1 MPRTDA
7 SGAVIPLIPCFARPA
22 IPDDHHRAPFSS
34 GAPSAASVAG
44 DKRCGPAKTPRRPS
58 DTLLNV
64 QFVEGNRLSGV
75 VAAFAAL
82 VSVAVLG
89 YVIGVIGVL
98 RATDELV
105 LSRLAFFVATP
116 ALMFATV
123 SRADLGA
130 LLSPVLLTQVV
141 AVAFTA
147 LVFVLVAKLAWRRS
161 ARQLTIGALASS
173 YVNAG
178 NLGVPISLYVLGDA
192 ALVAPILLFQLL
204 VLTPLS
210 FLVLDKGSRS
220 PRAALLLPLRN
231 PLTVASLF
239 GLAFA
244 LAGVALPVT
253 VMRPIDLLGGAAV
266 PVALLAYGL
275 SLYGSRRAA
284 PAPEEDGVGR
294 DIALAVALKAFAQPA
309 VAYATASLLGLE
321 GTHLLAATL
330 FAALPTAQ
338 NIYVYAVTYDTGRRL
353 ARGAVLVTTGLSIP
367 IMATLGA
374 VLG

>member
-1 MPRTDA
+1 M
-7 SGAVIPLIPCFARPA
+7 
-22 IPDDHHRAPFSS
+22 
-34 GAPSAASVAG
+34 
-44 DKRCGPAKTPRRPS
+44 
-58 DTLLNV
+58 
-64 QFVEGNRLSGV
+64 SGV

-123 SRADLGA
+123 SRADLNA

-147 LVFVLVAKLAWRRS
+147 LVFMLVAKLAWRRT

-231 PLTVASLF
+231 PLTVASLL
-239 GLAFA
+239 GLALA

-284 PAPEEDGVGR
+284 PAPEEDSVGR

-309 VAYATASLLGLE
+309 VAYATARLLGLE

>member
-1 MPRTDA
+1 M
-7 SGAVIPLIPCFARPA
+7 
-22 IPDDHHRAPFSS
+22 
-34 GAPSAASVAG
+34 
-44 DKRCGPAKTPRRPS
+44 
-58 DTLLNV
+58 
-64 QFVEGNRLSGV
+64 SGV

>member
-1 MPRTDA
+1 M
-7 SGAVIPLIPCFARPA
+7 
-22 IPDDHHRAPFSS
+22 
-34 GAPSAASVAG
+34 
-44 DKRCGPAKTPRRPS
+44 
-58 DTLLNV
+58 
-64 QFVEGNRLSGV
+64 EGNRLSGV

-147 LVFVLVAKLAWRRS
+147 LVFVLVAKLAWRRT

-231 PLTVASLF
+231 PLTVASLL
-239 GLAFA
+239 GLALA

-309 VAYATASLLGLE
+309 VAYATARLLGLE

>member
-1 MPRTDA
+1 M
-7 SGAVIPLIPCFARPA
+7 
-22 IPDDHHRAPFSS
+22 
-34 GAPSAASVAG
+34 
-44 DKRCGPAKTPRRPS
+44 
-58 DTLLNV
+58 
-64 QFVEGNRLSGV
+64 SGV

-89 YVIGVIGVL
+89 YVIGVIGLL
-98 RATDELV
+98 RASDELV

-123 SRADLGA
+123 SRADLAA
-130 LLSPVLLTQVV
+130 LLSPVLLTELI
-141 AVAFTA
+141 AVAFTQ
-147 LVFVLVAKLAWRRS
+147 LVFVLVAKLAWKRT
-161 ARQLTIGALASS
+161 ARQATIGALASS

-204 VLTPLS
+204 VLTPIS
-210 FLVLDKGSRS
+210 FLILDKGARS
-220 PRAALLLPLRN
+220 PKAALLLPLRN
-231 PLTVASLF
+231 PLTVASLL
-239 GLAFA
+239 GLVLA
-244 LAGVALPVT
+244 LGGVALPVT

-284 PAPEEDGVGR
+284 PTPEEDGVGR
-294 DIALAVALKAFAQPA
+294 DIFLAVALKAFAQPA
-309 VAYATASLLGLE
+309 VAYVMARYLLGLD
-321 GTHLLAATL
+321 GTQLLAATL

-353 ARGAVLVTTGLSIP
+353 ARGTILLTTGLSIP
-367 IMATLGA
+367 IMTGIGA

>member
-1 MPRTDA
+1 M
-7 SGAVIPLIPCFARPA
+7 
-22 IPDDHHRAPFSS
+22 
-34 GAPSAASVAG
+34 
-44 DKRCGPAKTPRRPS
+44 
-58 DTLLNV
+58 
-64 QFVEGNRLSGV
+64 SGV

-89 YVIGVIGVL
+89 YIIGVTGL
-98 RATDELV
+98 LKASDELV

-123 SRADLGA
+123 SGADLA
-130 LLSPVLLTQVV
+130 SLFSPVLLTEVV
-141 AVAFTA
+141 AVVCTQLA
-147 LVFVLVAKLAWRRS
+147 FVLVAMLAWRRT
-161 ARQLTIGALASS
+161 AREATIGALASS

-192 ALVAPILLFQLL
+192 ALVAPVLLFQLL
-204 VLTPLS
+204 VLTPVA
-210 FLVLDKGSRS
+210 FLILDKGSRS
-220 PRAALLLPLRN
+220 VRAALLLPFRN
-231 PLTVASLF
+231 PLTVASLL

-244 LAGVALPVT
+244 ISGVSLPVM

-275 SLYGSRRAA
+275 SLYGARRA
-284 PAPEEDGVGR
+284 PATPEGNGVGK
-294 DIALAVALKAFAQPA
+294 DIALAVVLKAFAQP
-309 VAYATASLLGLE
+309 VIGYVTARFLLHLE
-321 GTHLLAATL
+321 GTQLLAATL

-353 ARGAVLVTTGLSIP
+353 ARSTILLTTGLSIP
-367 IMATLGA
+367 IMTAIGA

>member
-1 MPRTDA
+1 M
-7 SGAVIPLIPCFARPA
+7 
-22 IPDDHHRAPFSS
+22 
-34 GAPSAASVAG
+34 
-44 DKRCGPAKTPRRPS
+44 
-58 DTLLNV
+58 
-64 QFVEGNRLSGV
+64 EGNRLSGV

-123 SRADLGA
+123 SRADLNA

-147 LVFVLVAKLAWRRS
+147 LVFMLVAKLAWRRT

-220 PRAALLLPLRN
+220 PRAALLL
-231 PLTVASLF
+231 
-239 GLAFA
+239 
-244 LAGVALPVT
+244 
-253 VMRPIDLLGGAAV
+253 
-266 PVALLAYGL
+266 
-275 SLYGSRRAA
+275 
-284 PAPEEDGVGR
+284 
-294 DIALAVALKAFAQPA
+294 
-309 VAYATASLLGLE
+309 
-321 GTHLLAATL
+321 
-330 FAALPTAQ
+330 
-338 NIYVYAVTYDTGRRL
+338 
-353 ARGAVLVTTGLSIP
+353 
-367 IMATLGA
+367 
-374 VLG
+374 

>member
-1 MPRTDA
+1 M
-7 SGAVIPLIPCFARPA
+7 
-22 IPDDHHRAPFSS
+22 
-34 GAPSAASVAG
+34 
-44 DKRCGPAKTPRRPS
+44 
-58 DTLLNV
+58 
-64 QFVEGNRLSGV
+64 SGV

-89 YVIGVIGVL
+89 YVIGVIGLL
-98 RATDELV
+98 RVSDELV

-123 SRADLGA
+123 SRADLSA
-130 LLSPVLLTQVV
+130 LLSPVLLTQIV

-147 LVFVLVAKLAWRRS
+147 LVFVLVAKLAWRRT

-231 PLTVASLF
+231 PLTVASLV

-244 LAGVALPVT
+244 LSGVALPVT

-284 PAPEEDGVGR
+284 PAPEEDGVAR
-294 DIALAVALKAFAQPA
+294 DIFLAVALKAFAQPA
-309 VAYATASLLGLE
+309 VAYATARLLGLE
-321 GTHLLAATL
+321 GTQLLAATL

-367 IMATLGA
+367 IMAALGA

>member
-1 MPRTDA
+1 M
-7 SGAVIPLIPCFARPA
+7 
-22 IPDDHHRAPFSS
+22 
-34 GAPSAASVAG
+34 
-44 DKRCGPAKTPRRPS
+44 
-58 DTLLNV
+58 
-64 QFVEGNRLSGV
+64 SGV

-89 YVIGVIGVL
+89 YVIGVIGLL
-98 RATDELV
+98 RASDELV

-123 SRADLGA
+123 SKADLGA
-130 LLSPVLLTQVV
+130 LLSPVLLTEVI
-141 AVAFTA
+141 AVAFTQ
-147 LVFVLVAKLAWRRS
+147 LVFVLVAKLAWRRTTRE
-161 ARQLTIGALASS
+161 ATIGALASS

-192 ALVAPILLFQLL
+192 ALVAPVLLFQLL

-210 FLVLDKGSRS
+210 FLILDKGSRS

-231 PLTVASLF
+231 PLTVASLL

-244 LAGVALPVT
+244 LSGISLPVT

-275 SLYGSRRAA
+275 SLYGSRRTTT
-284 PAPEEDGVGR
+284 APEENGVGK
-294 DIALAVALKAFAQPA
+294 DIFLAATLKAFVQPA
-309 VAYATASLLGLE
+309 VAYVTARFLLGLD

-338 NIYVYAVTYDTGRRL
+338 NIYVYAVTYDTARRL
-353 ARGAVLVTTGLSIP
+353 ARGTILVTTGLSIP
-367 IMATLGA
+367 IMTAIGATLG
-374 VLG
+374 